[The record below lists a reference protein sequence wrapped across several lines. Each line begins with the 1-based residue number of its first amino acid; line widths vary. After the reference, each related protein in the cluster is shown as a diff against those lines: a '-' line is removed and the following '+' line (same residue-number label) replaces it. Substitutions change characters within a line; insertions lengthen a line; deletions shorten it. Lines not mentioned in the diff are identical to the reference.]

1 MLTGR
6 RFRVEF
12 TDEQG
17 EYAEQIGAVCR
28 AVGNTGLEQR
38 REYRRRGAWMNYR
51 PQVHELAEA
60 KGEHPWLND
69 VRGAL
74 FAADVDG
81 LGQGLP
87 RACDVSGA
95 VAFWASLGAVVPV
108 PRGRQDGRGEAQR
121 SPRSGEAAQVGL
133 GQVRADTQLGWRN
146 HLLGDA
152 HARGAALVGLAAG
165 RPRERRA
172 VRSWWTGG
180 WGGCGSWGAGGGGH
194 QCRRID

>member
-38 REYRRRGAWMNYR
+38 REYRRGGAWMNYR

-60 KGEHPWLND
+60 KGQHPWLKD
-69 VRGAL
+69 GRGAL

-81 LGQGLP
+81 RGQGLP

-133 GQVRADTQLGWRN
+133 GEVRADTQLGWRN
-146 HLLGDA
+146 HPLGDPP
-152 HARGAALVGLAAG
+152 GGGGVLFCFAAG
-165 RPRERRA
+165 RRGDGGA
-172 VRSWWTGG
+172 VGSCCPGG
-180 WGGCGSWGAGGGGH
+180 WGGCGSWGGGGGGH
-194 QCRRID
+194 Q